1 MTMHTGATSWCSSRW
16 AQHQHLHQNAFLHHF
31 LSRRSSSVL
40 THGNM
45 CSDLTWQVLPTFGPT
60 FNGVP
65 FLVTFGWYSAYL
77 FIGIQHI
84 YCRMLGSV
92 KTIYPWIRHY
102 SLSLHK
108 LSKSGPIEEKSFCIR
123 GVCKNILL
131 WICEWSLSNIP
142 FLAQVKPWLRLEA
155 LVVIPGRD
163 YTTDNKSNHPESIY
177 YLEKILP
184 GIDNTWNRYYLE
196 KIIQRR
202 TNLTIQI
209 LLFSEGPTPEWPFS
223 I

>member
-1 MTMHTGATSWCSSRW
+1 MTNMMYGPCTKMH
-16 AQHQHLHQNAFLHHF
+16 FLHHF
-31 LSRRSSSVL
+31 LSRQPPLFCSDSWKYVLWPLKSSSHFQL
-40 THGNM
+40 K
-45 CSDLTWQVLPTFGPT
+45 L

-65 FLVTFGWYSAYL
+65 SLATFGWYSAYL

-123 GVCKNILL
+123 VVCEDIRF
-131 WICEWSLSNIP
+131 CEWSLSNILL
-142 FLAQVKPWLRLEA
+142 LAQVKPWLRLEA

-163 YTTDNKSNHPESIY
+163 YTTDNKSNHPES
-177 YLEKILP
+177 
-184 GIDNTWNRYYLE
+184 RYYLE
-196 KIIQRR
+196 
-202 TNLTIQI
+202 
-209 LLFSEGPTPEWPFS
+209 
-223 I
+223 